1 MEESKRGRGRPKKA
15 PDEKLE
21 RLVLF
26 VPPPVI
32 AKVETDGKQWA
43 VDELTKKAKPLRA
56 RKSKAE

>member
-1 MEESKRGRGRPKKA
+1 MEELKRGRGRPKKA

-32 AKVETDGKQWA
+32 EKVEKHGHDWA
-43 VDELTKKAKPLRA
+43 RKALQRAKPP
-56 RKSKAE
+56 KPDE

>member
-1 MEESKRGRGRPKKA
+1 MKEAKRGRGRPPKA

-32 AKVETDGKQWA
+32 EKVEKHGKDWA
-43 VDELTKKAKPLRA
+43 RRALEKAKP
-56 RKSKAE
+56 SKE